1 MTAALCT
8 SPLAVT
14 IHEVDQSGL
23 LGTVRLSKGK
33 TDQVLALG
41 TRTSTRG
48 RGGTV
53 LVLLSLATTTVLLLG
68 MMASISVALIVG
80 AIIAVWLLCVSALLR
95 RADATAG

>member
-1 MTAALCT
+1 M
-8 SPLAVT
+8 VK
-14 IHEVDQSGL
+14 
-23 LGTVRLSKGK
+23 LSKGK

-53 LVLLSLATTTVLLLG
+53 LDLLSLATTAVLLLG

-80 AIIAVWLLCVSALLR
+80 AIIAVWLLCASALLR
-95 RADATAG
+95 RADATAGSSLPSSRAAPRETRLRRKRRVA